1 MAESDQTVPLTFEAV
16 DKLSQTVDRM
26 AAALD
31 KLTGAQEDTE
41 KAAKEAGDAQD
52 KQGDSLSRLADVS
65 VIATGAMEL
74 GAKAWEI
81 GAAAYEKLSALI
93 GASLSAWDE
102 QSKKSGQSAS
112 ALGSITEA
120 SAKLEKQT
128 TKTLAQFGRT
138 IESSGLV
145 QIGMSGLGMVS
156 DTLTKKLKD
165 NEDRVRDVSLEYGER
180 FLTALKDANEW
191 VEKNAETIA
200 RFEQFLRALGDT
212 ASFVGTAFDVIE
224 ESAEG
229 LFFTISAVGLATLRE
244 LAEALEYLLTAAGV
258 EVPQALEDMRLGLD
272 EMAKASGDRA
282 VASLGTLIE
291 LSDEGVGKLEK
302 IGGSLSAVWGEPT
315 EQMRATEKAVREAT
329 KAFESQIERLEA
341 QLKRARSGRNAA
353 RGDLAA
359 DPEKVAER
367 QQAILLDY
375 EKRILQ
381 ARQAGN
387 EAYAIELERQKA
399 VYELAREIEAAKT
412 SELKFQTQLLG
423 ELKIE
428 IEQKEKL
435 AEQAEKAK
443 QDAREQAALEDAAWR
458 EGIEREE
465 EAQAKLRERYEQI
478 KQLEAERKAA
488 MLATID
494 SAAARWDEAFSD
506 LGGLLGESLAQDL
519 DGWQQRIDANAA
531 YIEQLGELGKI
542 DEATKQRMIEENEVL
557 TEAMERQAEA
567 AERQIAALERGA
579 QAVSVFGANIAKITL
594 LNKSFKDSQEE
605 VAAAMGAGVQL
616 AGALVQAFEDNVKKR
631 AAWEAALNAAAAIAA
646 AAFAISGYPGFA
658 AAAVGHAA
666 AAVKFGLVASGAIS
680 AGGGGA
686 GSVSLSGAGAGSAP
700 ANLNNTTVDLARERE
715 LTADA
720 IAGAIGREGRG
731 GDIIIPIDMSN
742 ALIAMESPQA
752 ARFLGDLV
760 RPEIERAVGISAWGT
775 P

>member
-16 DKLSQTVDRM
+16 DKLTQTVDRM

-120 SAKLEKQT
+120 STRLEKQT

-138 IESSGLV
+138 IERTGLV
-145 QIGMSGLGMVS
+145 QIGMGALGTVT
-156 DTLTKKLKD
+156 DALTKKLKD
-165 NEDRVRDVSLEYGER
+165 NEDRVRDVSIEYGER
-180 FLTALKDANEW
+180 FLAALREGNQWIEQ
-191 VEKNAETIA
+191 NAETIA
-200 RFEQFLRALGDT
+200 RFEQFLRATRDT
-212 ASFVGTAFDVIE
+212 LSFVGTALNVVT

-229 LFFTISAVGLATLRE
+229 LFFAISAVGLKVLGE
-244 LAEALEYLLTAAGV
+244 LASALEYLLTAAGV
-258 EVPQALEDMRLGLD
+258 EVPQALEDMRRGLD
-272 EMAKASGDRA
+272 EMADASGDRA
-282 VASLGTLIE
+282 VKSLGTLIE
-291 LSDEGVGKLEK
+291 LSDEGVTKLEK

-329 KAFESQIERLEA
+329 KGFEAQIQRLED

-353 RGDLAA
+353 RGDLVA
-359 DPEKVAER
+359 DPEKQAER

-387 EAYAIELERQKA
+387 ETYAIELERQKA
-399 VYELAREIEAAKT
+399 VYELQLEVVQAKT
-412 SELKFQTQLLG
+412 QELKFQTQMLG

-435 AEQAEKAK
+435 AEQAERAK
-443 QDAREQAALEDAAWR
+443 QDAREQAALDDAGWR
-458 EGIEREE
+458 EELKRDE
-465 EAQAKLRERYEQI
+465 EADARLRERYQEI
-478 KQLEAERKAA
+478 KRLEAERKAA
-488 MLATID
+488 MLETIE
-494 SAAARWDEAFSD
+494 AASARWDESFSD
-506 LGGLLGESLAQDL
+506 LGGLLSESLAQDL
-519 DGWQQRIDANAA
+519 EGWQQRIDGQAA
-531 YIEQLGELGKI
+531 YIESLSELGKI
-542 DEATKQRMIEENEVL
+542 DEDTKQRMLADNEAL
-557 TEAMERQAEA
+557 TAEMERQAEV

-579 QAVSVFGANIAKITL
+579 QAVSVFGANLAKITL

-616 AGALVQAFEDNVKKR
+616 AGALVSAFEDNIKKR

-646 AAFAISGYPGFA
+646 TAFALSGYPGFA

-680 AGGGGA
+680 AGGGGG
-686 GSVSLSGAGAGSAP
+686 GSVSLSGAGAGAP
-700 ANLNNTTVDLARERE
+700 AALNSTTVDLDRERE
-715 LTADA
+715 LTANA
-720 IAGAIGREGRG
+720 IAGAIAQEGRG

-752 ARFLGDLV
+752 ARMLGDLL
-760 RPEIERAVGISAWGT
+760 RPEIQRAVGVSAWGT